1 MKMIVAVIILL
12 FAVSAVITQKPN
24 YESKFADVNGVLI
37 HTGHWLMEQRPQ
49 ETSDTLMA
57 FFMPR

>member
-24 YESKFADVNGVLI
+24 YESKFADVNGVRI
-37 HTGHWLMEQRPQ
+37 RTGHWLMEQRP
-49 ETSDTLMA
+49 
-57 FFMPR
+57 